1 MADLASRGADP
12 TRILFDFDDNGNAKR
27 LDPTI
32 FTKKFDVQVVSEA
45 DLGHLGDWFRFS
57 DNQYDVGSP
66 AQLMK
71 DVEVWSTLWSPKP
84 RISHRTVLSFEV
96 DVQLDL
102 GRTKSKDFAAFN
114 KSIGQNLISSFV
126 ERTKEE
132 LRHLHAQISGN
143 AQEVPPITIFDVN
156 LEQPE
161 PINPA
166 GHAVYKINLTLRR
179 VTEDTVEGRIGS
191 RSNSAA
197 SSPARGS
204 KKKSS
209 SRLRGLRDAVDH
221 DQLLRKVSGD
231 LEKLA
236 NEASSPSNG
245 SPSARDSASRG
256 LSPSISVNS
265 NHLTQTA
272 DSSLFPSLE
281 ALSGFQLGAVKVCA
295 NGFQSIGTLRFT
307 STTVAAQVCQHLDRD
322 CILRLRIIEG
332 ATSRVQTE
340 PRTVVMRSRLTRFW
354 AGDVLGANS
363 AEGGGKF
370 SATKTA
376 IFLAQPFHSA
386 NIVAFP
392 QLHELVQKLYGVPPM
407 FHRVNFNCHGYRSLP
422 RNPMKIKFGNGKGK
436 RGQVV
441 DLGGRMWMAWNKF
454 NARAEKQRKDLAK
467 AAALSARQAA
477 ISISQSKE
485 RNRVLGV
492 ASLERGES
500 ADDVHQNTKPSSR
513 RQSASATAA
522 AAAFQSKATTETEL
536 APEVDDML
544 ELVWTGKMTPKLAHR
559 LPSAV
564 VAPGRFAFLF
574 SHGRVLHDLVI
585 EPGAVPLPGSRKI
598 TKKRRAKETR
608 AAFLHGF
615 QFSARPPVYRP
626 RPDLDLVDAVAEFY
640 QSSFDV
646 VHLNDRFAAAEFLKK
661 VAAQG
666 TFSVDVDNER
676 KLMATDPV
684 KRGRGRAVM
693 KALKTEDRT
702 KSPQLREEQTTGVD
716 TAKVL
721 PRVEGPLAKLAL
733 RGWSLLHEACRI
745 GDVEAISKILA
756 LQAEQSRN
764 QSIGAISSRASY
776 RHIFYPSQTVQRL
789 MTRPNTSSIEMWGVT
804 PLLMIPVFGDALESL
819 DMHFGPN
826 WRRWSVGH
834 KGGSEAPNC
843 KFPPQQPTGSTLA
856 EEEEAAETSSGR
868 AIARQNTLDCVR
880 VLLNAKACPLARTL
894 RRRCPVTPLVYF
906 DSLLA
911 EESDSSHDAYF
922 ELEHK
927 VPDAESAS
935 SSEQHIAA
943 LARDDKIYDFSALE
957 LAVIYQDCLLFDL
970 LLSSVDD
977 KAVVADAA
985 AQQSPF
991 LAMVRTVDAF
1001 PKTRKQ
1007 ALGDFTLTSSSIMLS
1022 DVVVM
1027 GSRLWWHLLLSSTGS
1042 AGGKTCALVNWDMP
1056 MWWWVSEFASAQHAH
1071 IPTDADVTTHW
1082 VDPSAPG
1089 TPGVVPRI
1097 LAELWARSETT
1108 RVWFLTHIYKVI
1120 DPSVSDAELR
1130 EMIANAPTTRESGGP
1145 SRLQSFRISA
1155 MPVFD
1160 DLVIE
1165 RAYFVLR
1172 HADPN
1177 VSILCSLDR
1186 PLSGLIL
1193 HYE

>member
-71 DVEVWSTLWSPKP
+71 DVEVCASIWTSLIVSPTALWQFIPFYARWYSVHSLFDIAGMQVWSTLWSPKP

-376 IFLAQPFHSA
+376 IFLAQ
-386 NIVAFP
+386 VR
-392 QLHELVQKLYGVPPM
+392 KLYGVVCLNLQAQPD
-407 FHRVNFNCHGYRSLP
+407 FCLFCSCCVWES
-422 RNPMKIKFGNGKGK
+422 K
-436 RGQVV
+436 
-441 DLGGRMWMAWNKF
+441 
-454 NARAEKQRKDLAK
+454 
-467 AAALSARQAA
+467 ARQ
-477 ISISQSKE
+477 
-485 RNRVLGV
+485 
-492 ASLERGES
+492 
-500 ADDVHQNTKPSSR
+500 
-513 RQSASATAA
+513 
-522 AAAFQSKATTETEL
+522 
-536 APEVDDML
+536 
-544 ELVWTGKMTPKLAHR
+544 
-559 LPSAV
+559 
-564 VAPGRFAFLF
+564 
-574 SHGRVLHDLVI
+574 
-585 EPGAVPLPGSRKI
+585 
-598 TKKRRAKETR
+598 
-608 AAFLHGF
+608 
-615 QFSARPPVYRP
+615 
-626 RPDLDLVDAVAEFY
+626 EF
-640 QSSFDV
+640 
-646 VHLNDRFAAAEFLKK
+646 
-661 VAAQG
+661 
-666 TFSVDVDNER
+666 
-676 KLMATDPV
+676 
-684 KRGRGRAVM
+684 
-693 KALKTEDRT
+693 
-702 KSPQLREEQTTGVD
+702 
-716 TAKVL
+716 
-721 PRVEGPLAKLAL
+721 
-733 RGWSLLHEACRI
+733 
-745 GDVEAISKILA
+745 
-756 LQAEQSRN
+756 
-764 QSIGAISSRASY
+764 
-776 RHIFYPSQTVQRL
+776 
-789 MTRPNTSSIEMWGVT
+789 
-804 PLLMIPVFGDALESL
+804 
-819 DMHFGPN
+819 
-826 WRRWSVGH
+826 
-834 KGGSEAPNC
+834 
-843 KFPPQQPTGSTLA
+843 
-856 EEEEAAETSSGR
+856 
-868 AIARQNTLDCVR
+868 
-880 VLLNAKACPLARTL
+880 
-894 RRRCPVTPLVYF
+894 
-906 DSLLA
+906 
-911 EESDSSHDAYF
+911 SSHA
-922 ELEHK
+922 
-927 VPDAESAS
+927 
-935 SSEQHIAA
+935 
-943 LARDDKIYDFSALE
+943 
-957 LAVIYQDCLLFDL
+957 C
-970 LLSSVDD
+970 
-977 KAVVADAA
+977 
-985 AQQSPF
+985 
-991 LAMVRTVDAF
+991 
-1001 PKTRKQ
+1001 
-1007 ALGDFTLTSSSIMLS
+1007 
-1022 DVVVM
+1022 
-1027 GSRLWWHLLLSSTGS
+1027 
-1042 AGGKTCALVNWDMP
+1042 
-1056 MWWWVSEFASAQHAH
+1056 
-1071 IPTDADVTTHW
+1071 
-1082 VDPSAPG
+1082 
-1089 TPGVVPRI
+1089 
-1097 LAELWARSETT
+1097 
-1108 RVWFLTHIYKVI
+1108 
-1120 DPSVSDAELR
+1120 
-1130 EMIANAPTTRESGGP
+1130 
-1145 SRLQSFRISA
+1145 
-1155 MPVFD
+1155 
-1160 DLVIE
+1160 
-1165 RAYFVLR
+1165 
-1172 HADPN
+1172 
-1177 VSILCSLDR
+1177 
-1186 PLSGLIL
+1186 
-1193 HYE
+1193 